1 MALMENAQSVQELNT
16 EFTAEII
23 NEINKVKD
31 KISQAYKYKSFKS
44 ENFKNIAVDTY

>member
-1 MALMENAQSVQELNT
+1 MENAQSVQELNT

-31 KISQAYKYKSFKS
+31 KIS
-44 ENFKNIAVDTY
+44 